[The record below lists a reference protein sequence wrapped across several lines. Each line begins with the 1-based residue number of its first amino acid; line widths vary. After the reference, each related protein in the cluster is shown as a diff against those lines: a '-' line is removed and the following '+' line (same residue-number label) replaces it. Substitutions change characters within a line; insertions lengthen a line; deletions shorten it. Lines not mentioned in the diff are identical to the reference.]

1 MTDFLPFHIFQLV
14 KTLPFHMGPPAPTQ
28 SGSLIYLKPE
38 KKKKRI
44 PLLPG
49 VSLPGYHL
57 F

>member
-38 KKKKRI
+38 KKKRI
-44 PLLPG
+44 SFLPG
-49 VSLPGYHL
+49 VPLPDYHL